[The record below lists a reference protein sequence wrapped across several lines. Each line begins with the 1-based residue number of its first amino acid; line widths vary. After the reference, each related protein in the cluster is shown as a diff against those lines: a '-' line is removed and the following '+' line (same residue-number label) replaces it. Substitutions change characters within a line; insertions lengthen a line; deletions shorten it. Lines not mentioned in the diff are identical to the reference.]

1 MYKQQPGRSLLDQQ
15 RGTKKAVKR
24 KERDRTGEYKAGT
37 AKKLPKNPTWDELF
51 EYQFL
56 S

>member
-1 MYKQQPGRSLLDQQ
+1 MYNEQRGRTLLDQQ

-24 KERDRTGEYKAGT
+24 KERDRTGEYKPKIS
-37 AKKLPKNPTWDELF
+37 AKLSETPTWDELIN
-51 EYQFL
+51 YPYL

>member
-1 MYKQQPGRSLLDQQ
+1 MYNEQRGRTLLDQQ

-24 KERDRTGEYKAGT
+24 NERDRTGEYKAGT
-37 AKKLPKNPTWDELF
+37 SKKLSENPTWDELF
-51 EYQFL
+51 EYPFL